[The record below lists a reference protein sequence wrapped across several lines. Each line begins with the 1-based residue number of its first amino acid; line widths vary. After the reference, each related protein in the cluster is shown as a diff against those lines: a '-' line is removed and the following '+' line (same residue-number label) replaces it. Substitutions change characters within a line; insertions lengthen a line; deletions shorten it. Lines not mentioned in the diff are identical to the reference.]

1 MISNGQFLK
10 WDGSKAVWDAASGGG
25 STAADDLTAGDAAVT
40 LTATS
45 GNITIDAQAN
55 DSDIIFKG
63 TDGGSDITMLT
74 LDGSDAGTAIFN
86 HDIKL
91 PTNSSQITMGASDD
105 VKITHSS
112 NSGLIISMDSDGDGS
127 YDPTLEIRS
136 EHTDAYG
143 PRITLNH
150 SASDSATD
158 TIFKIS
164 GSARNDAGNSKIF
177 TSIDGRKVTHGNG
190 SEDGKLMLLTM
201 SGGTLTTA
209 VNIDGS
215 DGGTASF
222 SNDIKLES
230 DDSVIKFGA
239 GSDVTLTHVHNK
251 GLLLEAGTVADAPTF
266 ELKNAHTGATGPS
279 IILNKNSSSVADNDV
294 IGNID
299 FVSEDDASNVHTF
312 AKIQSQ
318 ISDASSGAE
327 GGKLLLQVA
336 EHDGTLTSGLI
347 LADGDSDGEIDAT
360 IGAGASS
367 VTTVAGKLSLG
378 GITYEFPT
386 SDGSSNQVLKTDGSG
401 NLDWVAQSGG
411 SGGGFTYSAI
421 TSTTTA
427 QIEYHYSVDTSGG
440 AVTLNLPARS
450 GITAGKEVRVKL
462 TTAGNDL
469 TIDANSSE
477 TIDGS
482 TTLVL
487 NVANQSVTLVAGSAT
502 NWEVV

>member
-1 MISNGQFLK
+1 
-10 WDGSKAVWDAASGGG
+10 
-25 STAADDLTAGDAAVT
+25 
-40 LTATS
+40 
-45 GNITIDAQAN
+45 
-55 DSDIIFKG
+55 
-63 TDGGSDITMLT
+63 
-74 LDGSDAGTAIFN
+74 
-86 HDIKL
+86 
-91 PTNSSQITMGASDD
+91 MGPSDD
-105 VKITHSS
+105 VKITHIS
-112 NSGLIISMDSDGDGS
+112 NSGLRITMDSDGDGS
-127 YDPTLEIRS
+127 YDPTLHIMS
-136 EHTDAYG
+136 EHTDSYG
-143 PRITLNH
+143 PKILLDH
-150 SASDSATD
+150 SASDGSSDVVGLIEFAGANASSASKV
-158 TIFKIS
+158 FGKIHALKLS
-164 GSARNDAGNSKIF
+164 HTA
-177 TSIDGRKVTHGNG
+177 G
-190 SEDGKLMLLTM
+190 SEDGRFMFKLLS
-201 SGGTLTTA
+201 SGSEITA
-209 VNIDGS
+209 INIDGS
-215 DGGTASF
+215 DGGTVGF
-222 SNDIKLES
+222 CNDIKLTS
-230 DDSVIKFGA
+230 DDSIIKFGA
-239 GSDVTLTHVHNK
+239 NSDVTLKHVHNK

-279 IILNKNSSSVADNDV
+279 IILNKNASSVADNDV

-347 LADGDSDGEIDAT
+347 LADGDADGEIDAT
-360 IGAGASS
+360 IGAGSSS

-378 GITYEFPT
+378 GVTYEFPT

-427 QIEYHYSVDTSGG
+427 QVEYHYSVNTSGG

-450 GITAGKEVRVKL
+450 GITAGKEIRVKL
-462 TTAGNDL
+462 VDATNNL
-469 TIDANSSE
+469 TIDGNSSE

-482 TTLVL
+482 ATLVL
-487 NVANQSVTLVAGSAT
+487 SVANQSVTLVAGSAT